1 MSELLTVSEVAEI
14 LRVDDTTVRRWVKQG
29 ALEAVILPH
38 VNERQAYRVRRAT
51 LDKILGAVASGS
63 EIESK

>member
-1 MSELLTVSEVAEI
+1 MSELLTISEVADI

-38 VNERQAYRVRRAT
+38 VNERQGYRIKRET
-51 LDKILGAVASGS
+51 LNRVLTGNEQLI
-63 EIESK
+63 